1 MRQGKFF
8 VPTLASPSALATT
21 QRSGGPAAP
30 PNATGEL
37 VALVEDD
44 PTTRKLVRAWLEGA
58 GYSVSEYDS
67 ARAVREGLADRT
79 SVACVDLHLGESNG
93 FEVMEY
99 LRERDP
105 ELPTIVV
112 TADGEVQTAV
122 AAMRAGAY
130 DYLTKPID
138 RDCLLLSVRRAC
150 ERRRLVDHVKNLQ
163 TALGNG
169 RLFQAIIGS
178 SPAMRELSQQVERVL
193 ESDVAVCLH
202 GESGTGK
209 ELVARAIHQGGPRRN
224 GPFVAIN
231 CAAIPASLQESEL
244 FGHERGAFTGA
255 TQTRLGCFERARG
268 GTLLLDEIGEM
279 SPAVQAVLLRTLQ
292 ERTVRR
298 VGGSQE
304 IPTDVRIVCA
314 THRDLRSEVDAGRF
328 REDLY
333 FRLVVYPIRLPALRD
348 RVEDIPLLVAHFL
361 DKLRTRGHH
370 DVRYVAPDALEALS
384 RHAWPGNVRELE
396 NVVHRCVLAARS
408 DLVEFADLPPDLR
421 IPGEPA
427 SGPVAVRNASD
438 DDDDTIVPLRELEE
452 RAIKKA
458 LRVTR
463 GSVGRAAKLLGIGR
477 ATLYRRIA
485 EIDVPLSVRES
496 VS

>member
-1 MRQGKFF
+1 MTPPG
-8 VPTLASPSALATT
+8 ASAGAIST
-21 QRSGGPAAP
+21 
-30 PNATGEL
+30 TGEL

-58 GYSVSEYDS
+58 GYSVAEYDS
-67 ARAVREGLADRT
+67 ARAVKEGLGPQP
-79 SVACVDLHLGESNG
+79 SVACIDLHLGGESSG
-93 FEVMEY
+93 FDVMGY
-99 LRERDP
+99 FRERDP

-112 TADGEVQTAV
+112 TADGDVQTAV

-150 ERRRLVDHVKNLQ
+150 ERRRLVDRVKNLQ
-163 TALGNG
+163 TA
-169 RLFQAIIGS
+169 IGS
-178 SPAMRELSQQVERVL
+178 GLFESIVGSSSAMRELSHQVERVL
-193 ESDVAVCLH
+193 ESDVAVCLQ

-209 ELVARAIHQGGPRRN
+209 ELIARAIHQGGPRRR
-224 GPFVAIN
+224 GPFIAIN

-268 GTLLLDEIGEM
+268 GTLLLDEVGEM

-292 ERTVRR
+292 EHTVRR

-314 THRDLRSEVDAGRF
+314 THRDLKSEVDAGRF

-333 FRLVVYPIRLPALRD
+333 FRLVVYPIRLPSLRG
-348 RVEDIPLLVAHFL
+348 RTEDIPMLVAHFL
-361 DKLRTRGHH
+361 EKLRTRAPHG
-370 DVRYVAPDALEALS
+370 VRHIAPDALEALA

-396 NVVHRCVLAARS
+396 NVVHRAVLAARS
-408 DLVEFADLPPDLR
+408 DQIELADLPPDLQSVAAA
-421 IPGEPA
+421 PA
-427 SGPVAVRNASD
+427 SRPVALKGDED
-438 DDDDTIVPLRELEE
+438 DATDSATIVPLRELEE

-485 EIDVPLSVRES
+485 EIDMPMSVREN

>member
-1 MRQGKFF
+1 
-8 VPTLASPSALATT
+8 V
-21 QRSGGPAAP
+21 
-30 PNATGEL
+30 
-37 VALVEDD
+37 VV
-44 PTTRKLVRAWLEGA
+44 
-58 GYSVSEYDS
+58 EYDS
-67 ARAVREGLADRT
+67 ARSVREGSVQPA
-79 SVACVDLHLGESNG
+79 VACIDLHLGESTG
-93 FEVMEY
+93 FEVMSY

-112 TADGEVQTAV
+112 TADGEVATAV

-150 ERRRLVDHVKNLQ
+150 ERRRLVESVKNLQ
-163 TALGNG
+163 TALRSGTA
-169 RLFQAIIGS
+169 FDAIVGTS
-178 SPAMRELSQQVERVL
+178 RSMRELSQQVERVL

-209 ELVARAIHQGGPRRN
+209 ELVARAIHQSGPRKR

-268 GTLLLDEIGEM
+268 GTLLLDEVGEM

-298 VGGSQE
+298 VGGNQE
-304 IPTDVRIVCA
+304 IATDVRIVCA
-314 THRDLRSEVDAGRF
+314 THRDLRGEVDAGRF

-333 FRLVVYPIRLPALRD
+333 FRLVVYPIKLPALRH
-348 RVEDIPLLVAHFL
+348 RVEDIPQLVAHFL
-361 DKLRTRGHH
+361 EKLRAR
-370 DVRYVAPDALEALS
+370 APHGIRHVTSEALEALA

-396 NVVHRCVLAARS
+396 NVVHRSVLAARG
-408 DLVEFADLPPDLR
+408 DQIELTDLPPDLR
-421 IPGEPA
+421 AEGEPPA
-427 SGPVAVRNASD
+427 SGAEMHSD
-438 DDDDTIVPLRELEE
+438 PDHDLIDARGVIPLRELEE
-452 RAIKKA
+452 RAIRNA

-485 EIDVPLSVRES
+485 EIDAPLSVPGGAP
-496 VS
+496 

>member
-1 MRQGKFF
+1 M
-8 VPTLASPSALATT
+8 PPATNPSTA
-21 QRSGGPAAP
+21 PAAALLP
-30 PNATGEL
+30 TPGPGAPAATATGEL

-44 PTTRKLVRAWLEGA
+44 PTTRRLVRAWLEGA
-58 GYSVSEYDS
+58 GYMVVEYDS
-67 ARAVREGLADRT
+67 ARAVREDLDSRAT
-79 SVACVDLHLGESNG
+79 VACIDLHLGESSG
-93 FEVMEY
+93 FDVMGY
-99 LRERDP
+99 LRERDA
-105 ELPTIVV
+105 ELPTIVI

-150 ERRRLVDHVKNLQ
+150 ERRRLIDRVKNLQ
-163 TALGNG
+163 TALGTG
-169 RLFQAIIGS
+169 KLFESIVGS
-178 SPAMRELSQQVERVL
+178 SPAMRELSHQVERVL

-209 ELVARAIHQGGPRRN
+209 ELIARAVHQGGPRKN

-255 TQTRLGCFERARG
+255 VQTRLGCFERARG
-268 GTLLLDEIGEM
+268 GTLLLDEVGEM

-298 VGGSQE
+298 VGGNTE

-348 RVEDIPLLVAHFL
+348 RVEDLPQLIAHFL
-361 DKLRTRGHH
+361 EKLRTRGQHG
-370 DVRYVAPDALEALS
+370 VRHIAPDALEALS

-396 NVVHRCVLAARS
+396 NVVHRCVLAARG
-408 DLVEFADLPPDLR
+408 DVIEFADLPIDLR
-421 IPGEPA
+421 ASSDPA
-427 SGPVAVRNASD
+427 SGPVAVRSIAD
-438 DDDDTIVPLRELEE
+438 DDDIVVPLRELEE

-485 EIDVPLSVRES
+485 EIDLPMSVRETAL
-496 VS
+496 

>member
-1 MRQGKFF
+1 MTPPG
-8 VPTLASPSALATT
+8 
-21 QRSGGPAAP
+21 AP
-30 PNATGEL
+30 VGAPLPTGEL

-58 GYSVSEYDS
+58 GYSVAEYDS
-67 ARAVREGLADRT
+67 ARALKEGVGPQP
-79 SVACVDLHLGESNG
+79 SVACVDIHLGESNG
-93 FEVMEY
+93 FDVMGY

-105 ELPTIVV
+105 ELPTIVI
-112 TADGEVQTAV
+112 TADGDVQTAV
-122 AAMRAGAY
+122 SAMRAGAY

-150 ERRRLVDHVKNLQ
+150 ERRRLVDRVKNLQ
-163 TALGNG
+163 TALGSG
-169 RLFQAIIGS
+169 LFESIVGS

-193 ESDVAVCLH
+193 ESDVAVCLQ

-209 ELVARAIHQGGPRRN
+209 ELIARAIHQGGPRRR

-298 VGGSQE
+298 VGGNQE

-333 FRLVVYPIRLPALRD
+333 FRLVVYPIRLPSLRN
-348 RVEDIPLLVAHFL
+348 RTEDIPMLIAHFL
-361 DKLRTRGHH
+361 EKLGARAPHG
-370 DVRYVAPDALEALS
+370 VRHIAPDALEALA

-396 NVVHRCVLAARS
+396 NVVHRCVLAARG
-408 DLVEFADLPPDLR
+408 DQIELADLPPDLQSGAA
-421 IPGEPA
+421 IPA
-427 SGPVAVRNASD
+427 SRPVAID
-438 DDDDTIVPLRELEE
+438 DEADSSTIVPLRELEE
-452 RAIKKA
+452 RAIKNA

-485 EIDVPLSVRES
+485 EIDAPLSVRES
-496 VS
+496 AS

>member
-1 MRQGKFF
+1 MT
-8 VPTLASPSALATT
+8 PPNP
-21 QRSGGPAAP
+21 PAAAQ
-30 PNATGEL
+30 ATPGEL
-37 VALVEDD
+37 VAVVEDD
-44 PTTRKLVRAWLEGA
+44 PTARRLVRAWLEGA
-58 GYSVSEYDS
+58 GYTVVEYDS
-67 ARAVREGLADRT
+67 ARAVKEGPAVSP
-79 SVACVDLHLGESNG
+79 SVACVDLHLGASSG
-93 FEVMEY
+93 FDVMNF

-112 TADGEVQTAV
+112 TADGDVQTAV
-122 AAMRAGAY
+122 NAMRAGAY

-150 ERRRLVDHVKNLQ
+150 ERRRLVERVRNLQ
-163 TALGNG
+163 SALGSG
-169 RLFQAIIGS
+169 SLFESIVGS

-193 ESDVAVCLH
+193 ESDVAVCLL

-209 ELVARAIHQGGPRRN
+209 ELVARALHQGGPRRR

-268 GTLLLDEIGEM
+268 GTLLLDEVGEM
-279 SPAVQAVLLRTLQ
+279 SPAAQAVLLRTLQ

-298 VGGSQE
+298 VGGGQE

-314 THRDLRSEVDAGRF
+314 THRDLRGEVDAGRF

-333 FRLVVYPIRLPALRD
+333 FRLVVYPIRLPSLRN
-348 RVEDIPLLVAHFL
+348 RVEDIPPLVAHFL
-361 DKLRTRGHH
+361 EKLRARSPHG
-370 DVRYVAPDALEALS
+370 VRHVAPDALEALA
-384 RHAWPGNVRELE
+384 RHSWPGNVRELE
-396 NVVHRCVLAARS
+396 NVVHRSVLAART
-408 DLVEFADLPPDLR
+408 DQIGLTDLPPDLR
-421 IPGEPA
+421 SDA
-427 SGPVAVRNASD
+427 PVNGARRSPMLEMEDDLSD
-438 DDDDTIVPLRELEE
+438 TGVVIPLRELEE
-452 RAIKKA
+452 RAIKRA

-485 EIDVPLSVRES
+485 EIDAPLSVRDTAS
-496 VS
+496 

>member
-1 MRQGKFF
+1 MTHPGG
-8 VPTLASPSALATT
+8 PSAAST
-21 QRSGGPAAP
+21 PA
-30 PNATGEL
+30 EL

-58 GYSVSEYDS
+58 GYAVVEYDS
-67 ARAVREGLADRT
+67 ARAVREGLASRPN
-79 SVACVDLHLGESNG
+79 VACIDLNLGESTG
-93 FEVMEY
+93 FEVMGY

-112 TADGEVQTAV
+112 TVDGDVQTAV

-130 DYLTKPID
+130 DFLTKPLD
-138 RDCLLLSVRRAC
+138 RECLLLSVRRAC
-150 ERRRLVDHVKNLQ
+150 EKRRLVDRVKNLQ
-163 TALGNG
+163 TALGSG
-169 RLFQAIIGS
+169 PRFESIVGS
-178 SPAMRELSQQVERVL
+178 SSAMRELSQQVERVL
-193 ESDVAVCLH
+193 ESDVAVCLQ

-209 ELVARAIHQGGPRRN
+209 ELVARAIHQGGPRRR
-224 GPFVAIN
+224 GPFVALN

-255 TQTRLGCFERARG
+255 TQTRLGYFERARG
-268 GTLLLDEIGEM
+268 GTLLLDEVGEM

-333 FRLVVYPIRLPALRD
+333 FRLVVYPIKLPALRD
-348 RVEDIPLLVAHFL
+348 RVEDIPQLVSHFL
-361 DKLRTRGHH
+361 EKLGARSPHG
-370 DVRYVAPDALEALS
+370 VRHVAPDALEALM
-384 RHAWPGNVRELE
+384 RHGWPGNVRELE
-396 NVVHRCVLAARS
+396 NVVHRSVLAAHS
-408 DLVEFADLPPDLR
+408 DQIELGDLPPDLR
-421 IPGEPA
+421 
-427 SGPVAVRNASD
+427 SGSADGAPRLVATNRPDN
-438 DDDDTIVPLRELEE
+438 DTESADTVVPLRELEE
-452 RAIKKA
+452 REIKKA

-485 EIDVPLSVRES
+485 EIDAPAVDEENGT
-496 VS
+496 

>member
-1 MRQGKFF
+1 M
-8 VPTLASPSALATT
+8 T
-21 QRSGGPAAP
+21 P
-30 PNATGEL
+30 PNPASAAQSPPGEI
-37 VALVEDD
+37 VAVVEDD
-44 PTTRKLVRAWLEGA
+44 PTARRLVRAWLEGA
-58 GYSVSEYDS
+58 GYTVVEYDS
-67 ARAVREGLADRT
+67 ARAVKDGAGVSP
-79 SVACVDLHLGESNG
+79 SVACVDLHLGESSG
-93 FEVMEY
+93 FDVMGI

-112 TADGEVQTAV
+112 TADGDVQTAV
-122 AAMRAGAY
+122 NAMRAGAY

-150 ERRRLVDHVKNLQ
+150 ERRRLVERVRNLQ
-163 TALGNG
+163 SALGSG
-169 RLFQAIIGS
+169 SLFESLVGS

-193 ESDVAVCLH
+193 ESDVAVCLL

-209 ELVARAIHQGGPRRN
+209 ELVARAIHKDGPRRR

-268 GTLLLDEIGEM
+268 GTLLLDEVGEM
-279 SPAVQAVLLRTLQ
+279 SPAAQAVLLRTLQ

-314 THRDLRSEVDAGRF
+314 THRDLRGEVDAGRF

-333 FRLVVYPIRLPALRD
+333 FRLVVYPIVLPSLRD
-348 RVEDIPLLVAHFL
+348 RVEDIPQLVAHFL
-361 DKLRTRGHH
+361 EKLRARSPHG
-370 DVRYVAPDALEALS
+370 VRHVAPDALEALA
-384 RHAWPGNVRELE
+384 RHSWPGNVRELE
-396 NVVHRCVLAARS
+396 NVVHRSVLAARS
-408 DLVEFADLPPDLR
+408 DQIGLADLPPDLR
-421 IPGEPA
+421 SGTPA
-427 SGPVAVRNASD
+427 NGARRSPMTEIEDDLSD
-438 DDDDTIVPLRELEE
+438 AGVVIPLRELEE
-452 RAIKKA
+452 RAIKRA

-485 EIDVPLSVRES
+485 EIDSPLSVRETAS
-496 VS
+496 

>member
-1 MRQGKFF
+1 MTTPSLTAAATQL
-8 VPTLASPSALATT
+8 PT
-21 QRSGGPAAP
+21 GGPAP
-30 PNATGEL
+30 TATGEL
-37 VALVEDD
+37 VAVVEDD
-44 PTTRKLVRAWLEGA
+44 PTTRRLVRAWLEGA
-58 GYSVSEYDS
+58 GYSVAEYDS
-67 ARAVREGLADRT
+67 ARAVREGLGNQT
-79 SVACVDLHLGESNG
+79 SVACIDLHLGESSG
-93 FEVMEY
+93 FEVMNY
-99 LRERDP
+99 LRERDQ

-150 ERRRLVDHVKNLQ
+150 ERRRLVDRVKNLQ
-163 TALGNG
+163 TALGSG
-169 RLFQAIIGS
+169 RLFESIVGS

-193 ESDVAVCLH
+193 ESDVAVCLQ

-298 VGGSQE
+298 VGGNQE

-333 FRLVVYPIRLPALRD
+333 FRLVVYPIRLPTLRN
-348 RVEDIPLLVAHFL
+348 RVEDIPLLITHFL
-361 DKLRTRGHH
+361 DKLRARSPHG
-370 DVRYVAPDALEALS
+370 VRFVAPEALEALA
-384 RHAWPGNVRELE
+384 RHGWPGNVRELE

-408 DLVEFADLPPDLR
+408 DLIELADLPPDLR
-421 IPGEPA
+421 VPGEPA
-427 SGPVAVRNASD
+427 SGPVMVRDATED
-438 DDDDTIVPLRELEE
+438 EDDTIVPLRELEE

-485 EIDVPLSVRES
+485 EIDLPLSMRES
-496 VS
+496 AS

>member
-1 MRQGKFF
+1 MSTTAASA
-8 VPTLASPSALATT
+8 VAHPPTGASGPSPS
-21 QRSGGPAAP
+21 S
-30 PNATGEL
+30 TGEL

-58 GYSVSEYDS
+58 GYVVAEYDS
-67 ARAVREGLADRT
+67 ARAVREGLGPDT
-79 SVACVDLHLGESNG
+79 SVACIDLHLGESSG
-93 FEVMEY
+93 FDVMGY

-138 RDCLLLSVRRAC
+138 RDCLLLSVHRAC
-150 ERRRLVDHVKNLQ
+150 ERRRLVDRVKNLQ
-163 TALGNG
+163 TALGGG
-169 RLFQAIIGS
+169 RLFESIVGS
-178 SPAMRELSQQVERVL
+178 SPAMRELSQQVDRVL
-193 ESDVAVCLH
+193 ESDVAVCLL

-209 ELVARAIHQGGPRRN
+209 ELVARAIHQGGPRKS

-255 TQTRLGCFERARG
+255 TQTRLGCFESARG
-268 GTLLLDEIGEM
+268 GTLLLDEVGEM

-298 VGGSQE
+298 VGGNQE

-348 RVEDIPLLVAHFL
+348 RVEDIPPLIAHFL
-361 DKLRTRGHH
+361 EKLRSRGQHS
-370 DVRYVAPDALEALS
+370 VRHVAPDALEALS
-384 RHAWPGNVRELE
+384 RHGWPGNVRELE

-408 DLVEFADLPPDLR
+408 DLIEIADLPPDLR
-421 IPGEPA
+421 SSGEPA
-427 SGPVAVRNASD
+427 SGPVVLRDASETD
-438 DDDDTIVPLRELEE
+438 EDTVVPLRELEE

-485 EIDVPLSVRES
+485 EIDVPLSMRENAS
-496 VS
+496 

>member
-1 MRQGKFF
+1 MTPPG
-8 VPTLASPSALATT
+8 APSAA
-21 QRSGGPAAP
+21 SSPA
-30 PNATGEL
+30 EL

-58 GYSVSEYDS
+58 GYAVVEYES
-67 ARAVREGLADRT
+67 ARAVREALGARP
-79 SVACVDLHLGESNG
+79 SVACIDLNLGESTG
-93 FEVMEY
+93 FEVMSY

-112 TADGEVQTAV
+112 TVNGEVQTAV

-130 DYLTKPID
+130 DFLTKPLD
-138 RDCLLLSVRRAC
+138 RECLLLSVRRAC
-150 ERRRLVDHVKNLQ
+150 ERRRLVDRVKNLQ
-163 TALGNG
+163 TALGSG
-169 RLFQAIIGS
+169 PRFESIVGTS
-178 SPAMRELSQQVERVL
+178 SAMRELSQQVERVL

-209 ELVARAIHQGGPRRN
+209 ELVARAIHQGGPRRR
-224 GPFVAIN
+224 GPFVALN

-268 GTLLLDEIGEM
+268 GTLLLDEVGEM

-333 FRLVVYPIRLPALRD
+333 FRLVVYPIKLPALRE
-348 RVEDIPLLVAHFL
+348 RVEDLPQLIAHFL
-361 DKLRTRGHH
+361 EKLGARSPHG
-370 DVRYVAPDALEALS
+370 VRHVSPDALEALA

-396 NVVHRCVLAARS
+396 NVVHRSVLAAHS
-408 DLVEFADLPPDLR
+408 DQIELADLPPDLR
-421 IPGEPA
+421 TGTTPA
-427 SGPVAVRNASD
+427 GPRLVAASPHN
-438 DDDDTIVPLRELEE
+438 DTEGDEAVVPLRDLEE
-452 RAIKKA
+452 REIKKA

-485 EIDVPLSVRES
+485 EMEVPNAGGDDPS
-496 VS
+496 

>member
-1 MRQGKFF
+1 
-8 VPTLASPSALATT
+8 V
-21 QRSGGPAAP
+21 
-30 PNATGEL
+30 
-37 VALVEDD
+37 VV
-44 PTTRKLVRAWLEGA
+44 
-58 GYSVSEYDS
+58 EYDS
-67 ARAVREGLADRT
+67 ARSVREGLNAQP
-79 SVACVDLHLGESNG
+79 SVACIDLHLGEATG
-93 FEVMEY
+93 FDVMSY

-150 ERRRLVDHVKNLQ
+150 ERRRLVESVKNLQ
-163 TALGNG
+163 TALRSGSA
-169 RLFQAIIGS
+169 FDAIVGS
-178 SPAMRELSQQVERVL
+178 SPSMRELSQQVERVL
-193 ESDVAVCLH
+193 ESDVAVCLQ

-209 ELVARAIHQGGPRRN
+209 ELVARAIHQGGPRKR

-268 GTLLLDEIGEM
+268 GTLLLDEVGEM

-304 IPTDVRIVCA
+304 IATDVRIVCA
-314 THRDLRSEVDAGRF
+314 THRDLRGEVDAGRF

-333 FRLVVYPIRLPALRD
+333 FRLVVYPIKLPALRH
-348 RVEDIPLLVAHFL
+348 RVEDIPQLVAHFL
-361 DKLRTRGHH
+361 EKLRARSAHGIRH
-370 DVRYVAPDALEALS
+370 VAPDALEALA
-384 RHAWPGNVRELE
+384 RHGWPGNVRELE
-396 NVVHRCVLAARS
+396 NVVHRSVLAARG
-408 DLVEFADLPPDLR
+408 DQIELADLPPDLR
-421 IPGEPA
+421 AEGDAPA
-427 SGPVAVRNASD
+427 SRAATLGD
-438 DDDDTIVPLRELEE
+438 DDDDLVDARGVVPLRELEE
-452 RAIKKA
+452 RAIRNA

-485 EIDVPLSVRES
+485 EIDAPLSAPES
-496 VS
+496 VP